1 MLRSLRLLPLTI
13 FPLLAYNL
21 LAFTLAGTDAGP
33 WFTAPRFNIP
43 LPLGGTVWAVS
54 VGDMLLFATLGVLFL
69 ELLKSTSTATTVM
82 IDHMLA
88 TVVFIVC
95 MIEFL
100 VVYRCGNSVFFA
112 ILIAALI
119 DVVAGFSI
127 SMRVASR
134 SIGVGSN

>member
-13 FPLLAYNL
+13 FPLLAYNI
-21 LAFTLAGTDAGP
+21 LAFTLAGAEAGQ
-33 WFTAPRFNIP
+33 WFTAPRFTVP
-43 LPLGGTVWAVS
+43 LPLGGLWAVS
-54 VGDMLLFATLGVLFL
+54 VGDILLFATLGILFL

-82 IDHMLA
+82 VDHMLA

-95 MIEFL
+95 MIQFL
-100 VVYRCGNSVFFA
+100 VTYRCGNSVFFA
-112 ILIAALI
+112 ILIASLI

-134 SIGVGSN
+134 SIGVGSV